1 MARYPSPTD
10 ETGATGRH
18 SIAVHAPAAG
28 RRPATPIDLSAWGAV
43 YDFSDDDEGLDESKQ
58 APAPTAA
65 PAAAPPA
72 PAPVSEVALASTPP
86 RQRPHATPSAAA
98 LLRHDGTRRSVVAT
112 QHAAAEVAS
121 SAADHTWQ
129 GSLGRARIAARDAIE
144 HTWPGSLDRVHTA
157 ARDVA
162 AAVRAASEMLTQ
174 RELWVTFGGGLARAC
189 HRRRAALAYAGAC
202 LLAICAQRG
211 TVRGQL
217 EPDAGP
223 GLGAELCLRPPHP
236 HLPRP
241 TCACTLDPFSP
252 TPSPCPLPP
261 PPPSTLPM
269 AATGAL
275 PAPTP
280 GLFLTLTSHW
290 RSRCSA

>member
-18 SIAVHAPAAG
+18 SIAVHTPAAG

-72 PAPVSEVALASTPP
+72 PAPAPEVALASTSP
-86 RQRPHATPSAAA
+86 RQRPQATPSSAE
-98 LLRHDGTRRSVVAT
+98 LRHDGTPRAAT
-112 QHAAAEVAS
+112 QHAAAEVGS

-129 GSLGRARIAARDAIE
+129 GSLGRARIAARDAYEGSLDAIE
-144 HTWPGSLDRVHTA
+144 GSLDRVHTA

-174 RELWVTFGGGLARAC
+174 RELWATFGGGLARAC

-211 TVRGQL
+211 TVRGRL
-217 EPDAGP
+217 EPDAP
-223 GLGAELCLRPPHP
+223 
-236 HLPRP
+236 
-241 TCACTLDPFSP
+241 DPDSE
-252 TPSPCPLPP
+252 
-261 PPPSTLPM
+261 
-269 AATGAL
+269 
-275 PAPTP
+275 
-280 GLFLTLTSHW
+280 
-290 RSRCSA
+290 

>member
-72 PAPVSEVALASTPP
+72 PAPAPEVALVSTPP
-86 RQRPHATPSAAA
+86 RQRPQATPSSAAA
-98 LLRHDGTRRSVVAT
+98 ELRHDGTPRAAT
-112 QHAAAEVAS
+112 QHAAAEVGS

-129 GSLGRARIAARDAIE
+129 GSLGRARIAARDAYEGSLDAIE
-144 HTWPGSLDRVHTA
+144 GSLDRVHTA
-157 ARDVA
+157 ALDVA

-174 RELWVTFGGGLARAC
+174 RELWATFGGGLARAC

-211 TVRGQL
+211 TVRGRL
-217 EPDAGP
+217 EPDTGP
-223 GLGAELCLRPPHP
+223 GIGAVLCLRPP
-236 HLPRP
+236 
-241 TCACTLDPFSP
+241 F
-252 TPSPCPLPP
+252 
-261 PPPSTLPM
+261 
-269 AATGAL
+269 
-275 PAPTP
+275 PADS
-280 GLFLTLTSHW
+280 LTLTSLAPPAHA
-290 RSRCSA
+290 RSTPSRPHLLPARCPRLHPPPSPWQPLALSLLRPQGYPSP

>member
-72 PAPVSEVALASTPP
+72 PAPAPEVALASTPP
-86 RQRPHATPSAAA
+86 RQRPQATPCSAAA
-98 LLRHDGTRRSVVAT
+98 LLRHDGTPRAAT
-112 QHAAAEVAS
+112 QHAAAEVGS

-144 HTWPGSLDRVHTA
+144 HTWPGSLDRMHTA
-157 ARDVA
+157 ARDGA
-162 AAVRAASEMLTQ
+162 AAPRTCI
-174 RELWVTFGGGLARAC
+174 AC
-189 HRRRAALAYAGAC
+189 VACMHGAC
-202 LLAICAQRG
+202 L
-211 TVRGQL
+211 
-217 EPDAGP
+217 P
-223 GLGAELCLRPPHP
+223 GEVEVEVGKRVVVKER
-236 HLPRP
+236 
-241 TCACTLDPFSP
+241 
-252 TPSPCPLPP
+252 
-261 PPPSTLPM
+261 
-269 AATGAL
+269 
-275 PAPTP
+275 
-280 GLFLTLTSHW
+280 
-290 RSRCSA
+290 